1 MLEGGLLSERW
12 RPIKDYEDWY
22 EISSNGDVRV
32 IVDYLHGNYRKY
44 YKGKILTPSKIK
56 GKAKYLRIG
65 LTNLDTGIRKS
76 HNIHKLVAVAFIENP
91 NNKPCVNHR
100 NGNKL
105 DNSVANLE
113 WCTFSENTRHAW
125 DTGLCKYLRG
135 EASRNVKY
143 TEVLIN
149 QILSRYYKDGLT
161 CREIGDEYGID
172 KGYVQCVI
180 GGRRWVEVFEEFRET
195 HSKWFEEAA
204 TLLGRRRGNN
214 IKQIKEDLYELHQR
228 LA

>member
-1 MLEGGLLSERW
+1 MQDGGLPSETW
-12 RPIKDYEDWY
+12 KPIKGYEDWY
-22 EISSNGDVRV
+22 EISSNGNVRV

-44 YKGKILTPSKIK
+44 YKGKMLTPSKIK
-56 GKAKYLRIG
+56 GKARYLRTG
-65 LTNLDTGIRKS
+65 LTNLDTGVRKS

-91 NNKPCVNHR
+91 DNKPCVNHK

-125 DTGLCKYLRG
+125 DTGLCISLKG
-135 EASRNVKY
+135 EDSRNVKY
-143 TEVLIN
+143 TESLIV
-149 QILSRYYKDGLT
+149 QILDYYYRDGLT
-161 CREIGDEYGID
+161 CREIGDNLGIH

-180 GGRRWVEVFEEFRET
+180 SGKRWFEVFEKFRAVNIE
-195 HSKWFEEAA
+195 WFEEAA

-214 IKQIKEDLYELHQR
+214 IKKIKEELYELHQR